1 MVSHSPTP
9 PTSSPSPLSVSTPFL
24 SLLRIQKDTSGTIT
38 EWNKINQNQTSQN
51 MIKQTRKRNK
61 ERTQETH
68 IDAETYTFT
77 HSGTATKASNQK
89 PKYIH
94 QGPFSHQRDKE
105 SPKFPLASFS
115 VGHPLL
121 GLEPT
126 LKSGLF
132 HQWDCR
138 GEKYFFICKWLLM
151 EISSRVGMGARAH
164 VSFQF

>member
-1 MVSHSPTP
+1 MFLLLKTYFHIQYILVMVSHSPTP

-24 SLLRIQKDTSGTIT
+24 SLLRIQKDTSGTIMG
-38 EWNKINQNQTSQN
+38 WNKINQNQTSQN

-77 HSGTATKASNQK
+77 HSGTVTKASNQK

-94 QGPFSHQRDKE
+94 QRPLRWGKCLDLTWWDKE
-105 SPKFPLASFS
+105 FPKFPLASFS
-115 VGHPLL
+115 VSHPLL

-138 GEKYFFICKWLLM
+138 GEN
-151 EISSRVGMGARAH
+151 
-164 VSFQF
+164 